1 VRGCGSRLSE
11 RLKKTL
17 DPLDPQWRDELAPD
31 SSGLMPPLALDRE
44 RAAFQLAFLG
54 RMIFSCLVDADFR
67 DTEAF
72 YDRIEGRQRDREWP
86 ALSTIIDGLVARF
99 DAHMAEKQ
107 ATSSP
112 SRVNT
117 LRAEILTHVR
127 ARAGEPTGLFTLTV
141 PTGGGKTLASLGFA
155 LDHARR
161 HGLERIIF
169 AIPFTSVIDQTAAIF
184 RDVLGENLV
193 LEHHSAIEEAAFRER
208 AGGDKL
214 KLAMEDWAAPIIVT
228 TNVQLFESLFS
239 SRPSRCRKLHNIAR
253 SVIVLDEAQTIPLPV
268 LKPCVAALDEL
279 ACNYGASIVLCTA
292 TQPALAAP
300 KFDGGLALEGRELAP
315 DPARLARELKRVT
328 LRRAP
333 AAMDDAA
340 LVDALAGVRQG
351 LVIVNSA
358 PMRWRSIA
366 ARRRPGWKA
375 SCT

>member
-1 VRGCGSRLSE
+1 LFYAHSAGENPPSQWQPLSEHLEGVARLAQRFGGVFGAGNAAGLAGLLHDLGKYTLPFQARLSGGEPVDHSTAGAVVVRELATDPRDRIMAEIIAYAIAGHHAGLPDRIGAGGSLSE

-17 DPLDPQWRDELAPD
+17 DPLDAQWRDELAPD
-31 SSGLMPPLALDRE
+31 ASGLMPPLALDRE

-155 LDHARR
+155 LDQARR

-169 AIPFTSVIDQTAAIF
+169 AIPFARAWIETHAIQPPLNAEMVAPHA
-184 RDVLGENLV
+184 R
-193 LEHHSAIEEAAFRER
+193 AWIET
-208 AGGDKL
+208 
-214 KLAMEDWAAPIIVT
+214 P
-228 TNVQLFESLFS
+228 
-239 SRPSRCRKLHNIAR
+239 AR
-253 SVIVLDEAQTIPLPV
+253 S
-268 LKPCVAALDEL
+268 AA
-279 ACNYGASIVLCTA
+279 GR
-292 TQPALAAP
+292 
-300 KFDGGLALEGRELAP
+300 GGSL
-315 DPARLARELKRVT
+315 LAR
-328 LRRAP
+328 
-333 AAMDDAA
+333 
-340 LVDALAGVRQG
+340 
-351 LVIVNSA
+351 
-358 PMRWRSIA
+358 
-366 ARRRPGWKA
+366 
-375 SCT
+375 